1 MAQNAFLNDPLIF
14 GEPGALRCVLQWRD
28 DYGSAGPVG
37 RTWGDL
43 QLWVDDTL
51 VWGSPFAAG
60 GQPRGLRWSWI
71 DFAEFLAVAWPYLE
85 EEETYPIAF
94 ASQLDMPRHPG
105 ELRGRAALRRR
116 GLTQPQAEAEAALL
130 DDFLLVHDLG
140 ESLKGAFPP
149 SLLLLREGLRMR
161 VATVA
166 REWRLDFARTM
177 DTLQALAEAVLA
189 RIETLGDARSTL
201 ARGRWHARGDLA
213 ALPRLEAATGL
224 SAEVLEQVWPRPFT
238 VAEPLPYPLK
248 AAARMIDGALEPA
261 ALRTLLADIEAIPRG
276 PDPAALDE
284 PRGLAAEAL
293 RDHQDDTPFLQ
304 GYRLAQRLRDYLD
317 QADGRL
323 DPEALLRG
331 WGIDLTDRDLGSE
344 RLDAIAVWGQGQR
357 PTVMVN
363 RTGLRSRLPTGRRTT
378 CAHELCHL
386 LVDTDDALPA
396 VEVLGGRVPQP
407 VEQRANAFAAELLL
421 PLAAAGRAV
430 ETELA
435 HVHTP
440 DARRQAIEHVLEG
453 LHRHYGVSFETA
465 AWQVKNSGR
474 LAQADEDALQPYL
487 KSLWA
492 PF

>member
-1 MAQNAFLNDPLIF
+1 MAEKTLLTNPLIL
-14 GEPGALRCVLQWRD
+14 GEPGALRCVLHWRD

-51 VWGSPFAAG
+51 VWGNPCAEG
-60 GQPRGLRWSWI
+60 GRPQGLRWSWI
-71 DFAEFLAVAWPYLE
+71 DLAEFLAVAWPYLE
-85 EEETYPIAF
+85 EEETYPITF
-94 ASQLDMPRHPG
+94 ASQFDMPRHLG
-105 ELRGRAALRRR
+105 ELRGRAALQRRR
-116 GLTQPQAEAEAALL
+116 LSAPEAEAQEALV

-149 SLLLLREGLRMR
+149 SLLLLREGWRMR
-161 VATVA
+161 VANTA

-177 DTLQALAEAVLA
+177 DTLQALAESIVA
-189 RIETLGDARSTL
+189 RIEMLDDDRSSLARERWQARS
-201 ARGRWHARGDLA
+201 DLD

-224 SAEVLEQVWPRPFT
+224 RAEILEQIWPRPLA
-238 VAEPLPYPLK
+238 VADPLSYPLK
-248 AAARMIDGALEPA
+248 AAARMIGGGLEPA
-261 ALRTLLADIEAIPRG
+261 TLRALLAEIEAIPDG
-276 PDPAALDE
+276 PAPTALDE
-284 PRGLAAEAL
+284 PRQLAAEAL

-304 GYRLAQRLRDYLD
+304 GYRLAQLVREYLR
-317 QADGRL
+317 QAEGRL

-331 WGIDLTDRDLGSE
+331 WGIDLRDRDLGSD
-344 RLDAIAVWGQGQR
+344 RLDAIAVWGQGHR
-357 PTVMVN
+357 PTVIVN
-363 RTGLRSRLPTGRRTT
+363 SGGLRSRLPTGRRTT

-407 VEQRANAFAAELLL
+407 LEQRANAFAAELLL
-421 PLAAAGRAV
+421 PLDAAGRAV

-440 DARRQAIEHVLEG
+440 DARRQAIEDVLQR
-453 LHRHYGVSFETA
+453 LHRDYGVSFETA
-465 AWQVKNSGR
+465 AWQTKNSGR
-474 LAQADEDALQPYL
+474 LAPLDEDALQPYL
-487 KSLWA
+487 RSLWA